1 MMAHI
6 GRSPNATLTSN
17 HDWQRTRIRKEGYMR
32 RSLLRWLSGAALLSC
47 LCQPGIAADKV
58 SLMVGG
64 IEKQIYLPAKLAD
77 RLGYFREQGL
87 NVELLTDPAGV
98 NAEDVLLAGAVQG
111 VVGFYDHTIELQARG
126 KAVQSVV
133 QFSLAP
139 GEVELVS
146 ARMEKQMASP
156 ADFRGKKLG
165 VTGLG
170 SSTHFLTQYLTVS
183 HGVKIS
189 EISVVPVE
197 TGDKFI
203 AAMRNGVI
211 DAGMTTEPTVSRMLK
226 SGEARILVDLRSPEA
241 TVRALGGLYPA
252 ACLYMQT
259 KWVNTHKQIV
269 QKLANAFVKALRY
282 IEAHDAQEIAS
293 QMPAEYYAG
302 DRDLYIQA
310 LAHGKAMFT
319 ADGRMPASGPATVLK
334 VLSAFDKNVQGKR
347 IDLSQTYTME
357 FVSAAK

>member
-1 MMAHI
+1 
-6 GRSPNATLTSN
+6 
-17 HDWQRTRIRKEGYMR
+17 MR

-98 NAEDVLLAGAVQG
+98 NAQDVLLAGAVQG

-146 ARMEKQMASP
+146 VRMEKQMASP

-165 VTGLG
+165 
-170 SSTHFLTQYLTVS
+170 SQ
-183 HGVKIS
+183 
-189 EISVVPVE
+189 
-197 TGDKFI
+197 
-203 AAMRNGVI
+203 
-211 DAGMTTEPTVSRMLK
+211 
-226 SGEARILVDLRSPEA
+226 
-241 TVRALGGLYPA
+241 YPA
-252 ACLYMQT
+252 A
-259 KWVNTHKQIV
+259 
-269 QKLANAFVKALRY
+269 
-282 IEAHDAQEIAS
+282 
-293 QMPAEYYAG
+293 
-302 DRDLYIQA
+302 
-310 LAHGKAMFT
+310 
-319 ADGRMPASGPATVLK
+319 
-334 VLSAFDKNVQGKR
+334 
-347 IDLSQTYTME
+347 
-357 FVSAAK
+357 